1 MLSSVHWL
9 WLVLWLHLTS
19 LEDVEAQFPIPC
31 TRQEA
36 LDSRTC
42 CPVWNGSPCGQT
54 AGRGY
59 CAQHFLEGG
68 DLPIDYRVDWPN
80 SFYNKVCACY
90 GNFDGFDCGVCSPGW
105 QGPDCL
111 EPHRVDRKE
120 ITDMYEDERELFI
133 SNLDH
138 AKHTISNRY
147 KILTSNDT
155 TKAGNFKFH
164 EATVY
169 DLYVWLHYY
178 AAKKYADTDDDAAH
192 RGPAFPFWHRIFLL
206 FIERE
211 IRLLT
216 GNHNFFIPYWDWTR
230 TDHCNICTNDY
241 FGAVDPDGHIDQ
253 GSRFSKWKV
262 RSPSCLLMIC
272 SRPDDPSPAPISRKP
287 GKDRSADTLPT
298 SGDVRRTVCEDNYDT
313 PPFNKM
319 SKHSFRSRLE
329 VSAPELQQFSAMH
342 NLVHDYF
349 NGTMS
354 HLPTAANDPLFMV
367 HHSFVDKLLEVWLER
382 HRYASYPES
391 DEIHKAQRKESYMAP
406 FFPLRTNGYY
416 WNRSILSLG
425 YKYIEHSIPHPG
437 AVHIGEVYHQSPYCL
452 WREAEGTDHLKLVRA
467 HHSCTLSNPD

>member
-1 MLSSVHWL
+1 GLHMDSGAL
-9 WLVLWLHLTS
+9 LVGLRLH
-19 LEDVEAQFPIPC
+19 VEAQFPIPC

-42 CPVWNGSPCGQT
+42 CPLWNGSPCGET

-59 CAQHFLEGG
+59 CAQHFLEGR
-68 DLPIDYRVDWPN
+68 DLPFDYRVDWPN
-80 SFYNKVCACY
+80 SFYDKVCACY

-120 ITDMYEDERELFI
+120 ITDMTEDERELFI

-211 IRLLT
+211 IRL
-216 GNHNFFIPYWDWTR
+216 G
-230 TDHCNICTNDY
+230 TDMRGTPRVTKSIKPR
-241 FGAVDPDGHIDQ
+241 G
-253 GSRFSKWKV
+253 
-262 RSPSCLLMIC
+262 RSPTWPRSSLC
-272 SRPDDPSPAPISRKP
+272 APT
-287 GKDRSADTLPT
+287 DTTGTGT
-298 SGDVRRTVCEDNYDT
+298 S
-313 PPFNKM
+313 
-319 SKHSFRSRLE
+319 
-329 VSAPELQQFSAMH
+329 
-342 NLVHDYF
+342 
-349 NGTMS
+349 
-354 HLPTAANDPLFMV
+354 
-367 HHSFVDKLLEVWLER
+367 
-382 HRYASYPES
+382 
-391 DEIHKAQRKESYMAP
+391 
-406 FFPLRTNGYY
+406 
-416 WNRSILSLG
+416 
-425 YKYIEHSIPHPG
+425 
-437 AVHIGEVYHQSPYCL
+437 
-452 WREAEGTDHLKLVRA
+452 
-467 HHSCTLSNPD
+467 